1 MNDLFLRACRG
12 EAVERTP
19 VWIMRQAG
27 RYMAQYR
34 EVRAKH
40 SFWDV
45 CRTPELATKV
55 TMQPIDR
62 FGMDAAI
69 LFSDI
74 LVGLP
79 AMGLDVE
86 FNPGPQLSNPV
97 RTSADIDILRRPDPL
112 SDLGFVLQAIK
123 SILGEID
130 GRIPLIGFGGAPLT
144 LAAYMVEGGGSK
156 NFMYLRG
163 LLHEEKN
170 SAKKLLS
177 FLVDV
182 QADYLNA
189 QIDAGVQAIQIFDT
203 WAGHMSRRLYREF
216 VLEPVTELIERIK
229 RPGVPVIYFIRDAA
243 HVLDLLSSTGADVIS
258 VDDKLSLSS
267 VAEMF
272 AAGQPG
278 FHRVARIQ
286 RIYPCGCETRARR
299 RPGRQGAYLQPEPRY
314 PPAHSG
320 GKCSLF
326 DRNRQAPVAGKR
338 VTLKSPIGCR
348 WTS

>member
-34 EVRAKH
+34 EVRKKH
-40 SFWDV
+40 NFWTV
-45 CRTPELATKV
+45 CRTPELATMV

-79 AMGLDVE
+79 AMGLDVD
-86 FNPGPQLSNPV
+86 FNPGPQLENPV
-97 RTSADIDILRRPDPL
+97 RTSADIDTLHRFDPL
-112 SDLGFVLQAIK
+112 TDLGFVLDAIK
-123 SILGEID
+123 SILKEID

-163 LLHEEKN
+163 LLHEEPR
-170 SAKKLLS
+170 SAKKLMS
-177 FLVDV
+177 FLVDT

-203 WAGHMSRRLYREF
+203 WAGHMSRQLYREF
-216 VLEPVTELIERIK
+216 VLEPMAQLIERVK

-243 HVLDLLSSTGADVIS
+243 HVLDLLSSIGADVIS
-258 VDDKLSLSS
+258 VDDKLTLSS
-267 VAEMF
+267 VAEMI
-272 AAGQPG
+272 GPG
-278 FHRVARIQ
+278 PSLQGNLDSTVLLGSRKSIHEGVKRVLEDAPKDRGHIFNLSHG
-286 RIYPCGCETRARR
+286 ILPPTPEENA
-299 RPGRQGAYLQPEPRY
+299 AYLVETVKRL
-314 PPAHSG
+314 
-320 GKCSLF
+320 SL
-326 DRNRQAPVAGKR
+326 VKE
-338 VTLKSPIGCR
+338 T
-348 WTS
+348 